1 MKIRLLL
8 FLLTFSFCAFA
19 QKMPSDYF
27 EEAIQYA
34 QSDQKQK
41 ALENFLYIV
50 ENHPRNELYPR
61 ALYNIG
67 YIYFQQKE
75 YEKSILYCWEL
86 ITGGFNDTEELGERD
101 IMAESYTNYSHR
113 ACVRISECFERLGKY
128 DSALHYLA
136 LSEHTYPYHSTCG
149 NAYADYYVRTALRY
163 ADIYEHL
170 NLPDSAIAKLL
181 PQAFDSGLTNHS
193 EVVAELKKLL
203 AGRKNLLPKLD
214 AALDSIYS
222 KTFTYE
228 DQNGQERIY
237 NRFYIKFLDTEIK
250 LQSRPFGYGYNEN
263 KPEESIA
270 RLKEDKFY
278 KMIAEL

>member
-1 MKIRLLL
+1 MKIRSLL
-8 FLLTFSFCAFA
+8 FFLTFSFCAFA

-27 EEAIQYA
+27 MEAIQYG
-34 QSDQKQK
+34 QSGQDQK

-50 ENHPRNELYPR
+50 ENHPRNELYPK

-67 YIYFQQKE
+67 FIYFQQKE
-75 YEKSILYCWEL
+75 YEKSIFYCWKL
-86 ITGGFNDTEELGERD
+86 MTGGFNDTEELGGD
-101 IMAESYTNYSHR
+101 IMAESYTNYSHL
-113 ACVRISECFERLGKY
+113 ACVRISECYKNLGKY

-136 LSEHTYPYHSTCG
+136 LSEHTYRYQSTCG
-149 NAYADYYVRTALRY
+149 NAYADYNVRTALRY

-170 NLPDSAIAKLL
+170 NQPDSAIAKLL
-181 PQAFDSGLTNHS
+181 PQAFDNGFTDHS

-203 AGRKNLLPKLD
+203 AGRKKLLPKLD

-222 KTFTYE
+222 KTITYE
-228 DQNGQERIY
+228 DHNGQERSY
-237 NRFYIKFLDTEIK
+237 NRFYIKFLGTEFE
-250 LQSRPFGYGYNEN
+250 LPHGSFGHGYEWD